1 MCWLKLIKRPAV
13 LFAVLCCNTVL
24 SAPALASTVDRV
36 VAKVNSE
43 IVTLSAVQDRL
54 FVISQQMQSSGTEE
68 KMPSQDELMKTALN
82 SIINER
88 LQAQEAK
95 KVGYTVTEE
104 SLLKALDDIKKK
116 NNVTD
121 EQFKEMLAREGRSI
135 ESYKEIIRDQI
146 LVSRISQMQM
156 GNIQTV
162 PEEEI
167 KKYYVKN
174 QKAFWNPPR
183 VKARHILFIV
193 DEGALEKDIRLKKI
207 KAREI
212 LRRIRAGKN
221 FAELAKKYSED
232 VSAHEGGKI
241 GVVEHGMLVP
251 EFEEV
256 VFRLKSGEVS
266 DIVKTRYGLHII
278 KCDDVIAGH
287 SKPFVEV
294 KEKILG
300 LLSFNKRKKIYDNW
314 VNELKKTAFVEISL
328 FEDERDNFNNI
339 DTAKEPQTASLQA
352 DEFFKDDNDKPK
364 NIKKPKRSRKPRA
377 RVSSKSSLNAKKN
390 SREYKIIKKKLKYY
404 KKLRYNNKISEQQY
418 QKKKKELLKKL

>member
-1 MCWLKLIKRPAV
+1 M
-13 LFAVLCCNTVL
+13 
-24 SAPALASTVDRV
+24 
-36 VAKVNSE
+36 
-43 IVTLSAVQDRL
+43 
-54 FVISQQMQSSGTEE
+54 
-68 KMPSQDELMKTALN
+68 ELT
-82 SIINER
+82 
-88 LQAQEAK
+88 
-95 KVGYTVTEE
+95 E

-156 GNIQTV
+156 GNIQAV

-174 QKAFWNPPR
+174 QKDFWDPPR

-241 GVVEHGMLVP
+241 GVIEHGMLVP

-256 VFRLKSGEVS
+256 VFGLKSGEVS
-266 DIVKTRYGLHII
+266 DIVKTRYGFHII

-314 VNELKKTAFVEISL
+314 VNELKKSAFVEISL

-339 DTAKEPQTASLQA
+339 DTAKKPQTASLQA
-352 DEFFKDDNDKPK
+352 DEFFKDDKPK
-364 NIKKPKRSRKPRA
+364 YIKKPQRSRKPRA
-377 RVSSKSSLNAKKN
+377 RASSKSSLNAKKN
-390 SREYKIIKKKLKYY
+390 SREYKIIKKKLRYY
-404 KKLRYNNKISEQQY
+404 KKLRDNNKISEQQY

>member
-1 MCWLKLIKRPAV
+1 MMCWLKLINRSAV
-13 LFAVLCCNTVL
+13 LFAVLYCNTVL

-88 LQAQEAK
+88 LQVQEAK
-95 KVGYTVTEE
+95 KVGYTVTEK
-104 SLLKALDDIKKK
+104 SLLKAFDDIKKK
-116 NNVTD
+116 NNITD
-121 EQFKEMLAREGRSI
+121 EQFKEMLAREGHSI
-135 ESYKEIIRDQI
+135 KSYKEIIRDQI
-146 LVSRISQMQM
+146 LVSRVSQMKI
-156 GNIQTV
+156 GNIQAV

-174 QKAFWNPPR
+174 QKDFWGPPR
-183 VKARHILFIV
+183 VKARHILFII

-207 KAREI
+207 KAREV

-287 SKPFVEV
+287 FKPFVEV

-300 LLSFNKRKKIYDNW
+300 LLSFNKRKKAYDNW
-314 VNELKKTAFVEISL
+314 INELKKSAFVEISL
-328 FEDERDNFNNI
+328 FEDERDNFNSI

-352 DEFFKDDNDKPK
+352 DEFFKDDKSK

-377 RVSSKSSLNAKKN
+377 RASSKSSLNAKKN

-404 KKLRYNNKISEQQY
+404 KKLRDSNKITEQQY

>member
-1 MCWLKLIKRPAV
+1 MMCWIKLINRPAV
-13 LFAVLCCNTVL
+13 LFAVLFCNTVL
-24 SAPALASTVDRV
+24 SAPALASTLDRV

-88 LQAQEAK
+88 LQVQEAK
-95 KVGYTVTEE
+95 KVGYEVTEK
-104 SLLKALDDIKKK
+104 SLLKAFDDIKKK
-116 NNVTD
+116 NNITD
-121 EQFKEMLAREGRSI
+121 EQFKEMLAREGHSI
-135 ESYKEIIRDQI
+135 KSYKEIIRDQI
-146 LVSRISQMQM
+146 LVSRVSQMKI
-156 GNIQTV
+156 GNIQAV

-174 QKAFWNPPR
+174 QKDFWGPPR
-183 VKARHILFIV
+183 VKARHILFII

-207 KAREI
+207 KAREV

-287 SKPFVEV
+287 FKPFVEV

-300 LLSFNKRKKIYDNW
+300 LLSFNKRKKAYDNW
-314 VNELKKTAFVEISL
+314 INELKKSAFVEISL
-328 FEDERDNFNNI
+328 FEDERDNFNSI

-352 DEFFKDDNDKPK
+352 DEFFKDDKSK

-377 RVSSKSSLNAKKN
+377 RASSKSSLNAKKN

-404 KKLRYNNKISEQQY
+404 KKLRDSNKITEQQY